1 MNKHESKQMNTINQI
16 NAMTDAR
23 REEFVKF
30 LNSMFIE
37 HIDIEMF
44 NAEEEYTYYQIN
56 FDYVDSME
64 NMIDN
69 MNYEIAD
76 FDEDK
81 TWLKFIKTVCD
92 DLENYQ
98 EFIDLLN
105 DCDDVN
111 ELKQYIDYDAA
122 NVKFEQM
129 RFLLLKK

>member
-44 NAEEEYTYYQIN
+44 NAEEEYTYYQID

-105 DCDDVN
+105 DCDDVDT
-111 ELKQYIDYDAA
+111 LKQNIDYDAA

>member
-44 NAEEEYTYYQIN
+44 NAEEEYTYYQIE

-69 MNYEIAD
+69 MNDEIAD

-92 DLENYQ
+92 DLENYK

-129 RFLLLKK
+129 RILLLKK

>member
-16 NAMTDAR
+16 NAMTNER

-44 NAEEEYTYYQIN
+44 NAEEEYTYYQID

-69 MNYEIAD
+69 MNDEIAD

-98 EFIDLLN
+98 EFINLLN
-105 DCDDVN
+105 NCDDVDT
-111 ELKQYIDYDAA
+111 LKQYIDYDAA

-129 RFLLLKK
+129 RILLLKK

>member
-44 NAEEEYTYYQIN
+44 NAEEEYTYYQID

-69 MNYEIAD
+69 MNDEIVD

>member
-16 NAMTDAR
+16 NAMTNER

-44 NAEEEYTYYQIN
+44 NAEEEYTYYQID

-69 MNYEIAD
+69 MNDEIAD

-122 NVKFEQM
+122 NIKFEQM
-129 RFLLLKK
+129 RILLLKK

>member
-16 NAMTDAR
+16 NAMTNER

-44 NAEEEYTYYQIN
+44 NAEEEYTYYQID

-69 MNYEIAD
+69 MNDEIVD

-81 TWLKFIKTVCD
+81 TWLKFIKIVCD

-129 RFLLLKK
+129 RILLLKK

>member
-44 NAEEEYTYYQIN
+44 NAEEEYTYYQID

-69 MNYEIAD
+69 MNDEIAD

-98 EFIDLLN
+98 EFINLLN
-105 DCDDVN
+105 NCDNVN

>member
-44 NAEEEYTYYQIN
+44 AAEDEYTYYQIN

-64 NMIDN
+64 IMIDN
-69 MNYEIAD
+69 MNDEIAD

>member
-30 LNSMFIE
+30 LNSVFIE
-37 HIDIEMF
+37 HIVVEMF
-44 NAEEEYTYYQIN
+44 VAEDEYTYYQIN
-56 FDYVDSME
+56 FDYVDSMYY
-64 NMIDN
+64 MIDN
-69 MNYEIAD
+69 MNDAIAD
-76 FDEDK
+76 FDKGGEPLYFQ
-81 TWLKFIKTVCD
+81 TLCD
-92 DLENYQ
+92 NFEKYQ

-129 RFLLLKK
+129 RTMLLKK

>member
-30 LNSMFIE
+30 LNSVFIE
-37 HIDIEMF
+37 HIDVEMF
-44 NAEEEYTYYQIN
+44 AAEDEYTYYQIN
-56 FDYVDSME
+56 FDYVDSMDV
-64 NMIDN
+64 MIDN
-69 MNYEIAD
+69 MNDAIAD
-76 FDEDK
+76 FDKSDEPLWFK
-81 TWLKFIKTVCD
+81 TMCGNFEK
-92 DLENYQ
+92 YQ

-129 RFLLLKK
+129 RFMLLKK

>member
-44 NAEEEYTYYQIN
+44 NAEEEYTYYQID

-69 MNYEIAD
+69 MNDEIAD

>member
-69 MNYEIAD
+69 MNDEIAD

-129 RFLLLKK
+129 RILLLKK

>member
-44 NAEEEYTYYQIN
+44 NAEEEYTYYQID

>member
-69 MNYEIAD
+69 MNDEIAD

-98 EFIDLLN
+98 EFINLLN
-105 DCDDVN
+105 NCDNVN

>member
-16 NAMTDAR
+16 NAMTNER

-44 NAEEEYTYYQIN
+44 NAEEEYTYYQID

-69 MNYEIAD
+69 MNDEIVD

-81 TWLKFIKTVCD
+81 TWLKFIKIVCD